1 MLPLKH
7 TVITCI
13 AVDDVKESFT
23 GEITCP
29 QKKRINQTRTIKRY
43 IIFSLLVLVFVLKIL
58 KLLILVNT
66 IQYVERY

>member
-29 QKKRINQTRTIKRY
+29 QKKELIKLEQLNVTS
-43 IIFSLLVLVFVLKIL
+43 FSL
-58 KLLILVNT
+58 
-66 IQYVERY
+66 Y